1 MSITVNPLKPFGAE
15 LDVDVRDPRNA
26 EALCDLFQQYGLL
39 VFRNQSLK
47 LEEHVNLMSLFGY
60 VVTDYSGVGFVSNV
74 RPDGILGN
82 DELAFHTDLGQCP
95 IPFYALSLHA
105 LDVEN
110 NATSTL
116 YSSGER
122 AYVMMPAELRDR
134 LRRRQVQNLW
144 SSEEETRKG
153 RTRNGKEPG
162 IEAPGAV
169 HDVFVK
175 DPITGRHTVAALPMY
190 SERILGVSR
199 EESDRLL
206 NELFAVQ
213 YAPDNIYE
221 HRWHVGDLVIW
232 SNRVFPHSR
241 SALRSTKPRT
251 LQRVCIG
258 TQHIRPGD
266 YKPPENYDS
275 GYR

>member
-1 MSITVNPLKPFGAE
+1 MSITVKPLKPFGAE
-15 LDVDVRDPRNA
+15 LEVDVKDPRNA
-26 EALCDLFQQYGLL
+26 EPLCDLFQQYGLL
-39 VFRNQSLK
+39 VFRGQSLK
-47 LEEHVNLMSLFGY
+47 HEEQVNLLSLFGTI
-60 VVTDYSGVGFVSNV
+60 VNDYSGVGFVSNV
-74 RPDGILGN
+74 RKDGILGS

-95 IPFYALSLHA
+95 VPFYALSLHA
-105 LDVEN
+105 IEVEN
-110 NATSTL
+110 DATSTL
-116 YSSGER
+116 FASGER
-122 AYVMMPAELRDR
+122 AYVTMPAELREQ

-153 RTRNGKEPG
+153 RTRHGGEVG

-169 HDVFVK
+169 HDVFVI
-175 DPITGRHTVAALPMY
+175 DTITGRHTVAAVPMY

-199 EESDRLL
+199 AESDRLL

-221 HRWHVGDLVIW
+221 HRWRLGDLVIW
-232 SNRVFPHSR
+232 SNRAFSHAR
-241 SALRSTKPRT
+241 SALTSKKPRT

-258 TQHIRPGD
+258 TQNIRPGD